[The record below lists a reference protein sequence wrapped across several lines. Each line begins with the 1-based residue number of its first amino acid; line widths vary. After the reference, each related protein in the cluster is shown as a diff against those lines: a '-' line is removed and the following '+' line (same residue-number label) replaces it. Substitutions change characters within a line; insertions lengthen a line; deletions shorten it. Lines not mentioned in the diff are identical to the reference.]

1 MSSSVP
7 QKRKAETEYS
17 SNPNTVKSTKRREGL
32 DPRNK
37 EWEDAKQLDAKAIT
51 YRQKKVKQ
59 SEAYEA
65 ASEEEKQRML
75 DRIEVEVMI
84 GRYGLTPCFLNLFPN
99 PAYANYSLVVERLQM
114 ILRKSMVAGI
124 N

>member
-1 MSSSVP
+1 MSSSTVP

-17 SNPNTVKSTKRREGL
+17 SNPHTIKATKRRESL

-51 YRQKKVKQ
+51 YHQKKVKQ
-59 SEAYEA
+59 SEAYQIA
-65 ASEEEKQRML
+65 TEEEKQRML

-84 GRYGLTPCFLNLFPN
+84 GRYVPC
-99 PAYANYSLVVERLQM
+99 
-114 ILRKSMVAGI
+114 
-124 N
+124 